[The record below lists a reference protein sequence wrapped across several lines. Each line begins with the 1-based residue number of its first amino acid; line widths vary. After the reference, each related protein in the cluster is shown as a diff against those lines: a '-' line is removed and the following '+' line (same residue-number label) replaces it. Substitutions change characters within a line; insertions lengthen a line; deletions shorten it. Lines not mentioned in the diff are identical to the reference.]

1 MVTVSKELQ
10 QTLQAA
16 VAEARRRRH
25 EYVTLEHL
33 LHAMTKDRV
42 ASEVLLAC
50 GADLKALER
59 ELEEYLDR
67 TLESLGSAQDPEQ
80 TAAFQRVLQRAAWHV
95 QGSGRTELNAGDV
108 LVAITRERGSHAVY
122 LLEKQGVRR
131 VDILQYIAHGVGKDG
146 AQNPAAP
153 ESGGDEPG
161 EEPGEEGGGR
171 PVKDPFRTFTTN
183 LVERAAQ
190 GLIDPLIGREAELE
204 RTIQVLCR
212 RRKNN
217 PVFVGEPGVGKT
229 AIVEGLALRIH
240 EKKVPA
246 VLEKAAIYSLDM
258 GALLAGTKFRGEFEQ
273 RLKGVIA
280 GVKKTPHAILF
291 IDEIHTIVG
300 AGATTGS
307 SLDASN
313 LLKPALA
320 SGELRCIGST
330 TFHDYKQ
337 TFDRDHALSRRFQKI
352 EVQEPTVEDTVKI
365 LRGLKKVYE
374 DHHGVVFTA
383 RSLRAAAE
391 LSAKHINDRQLPDKA
406 IDVLDETGA
415 RDRMR
420 PENKRHK
427 RITARD
433 VERVVAKIA
442 KIPERTVTADAQEQL
457 ANLLPELKKV
467 IYGQDA
473 AVESIVSAIQLSR
486 SGLGAP
492 EKPIGN
498 FLFSGPTGVGKTE
511 LAKQLARV
519 LGVEFLRFDMTE
531 YQEKH
536 TVSRLI
542 GAPPG
547 YVGFDQGGLLT
558 DAIRKTPY
566 AVLLL
571 DEIEKAHPDI
581 FNLLLQVMDHATLT
595 DNNGRKAD
603 FRHVILVMTTN
614 AGAQEISARRVGFG
628 SDTSGP
634 GNARN
639 AIERTF
645 SPEFRNRLDAWV
657 AFDSLPPEV
666 ILKVVDKMVK
676 ELEEQ
681 LAEKKVRIELTP
693 AGRTWLAEHGFDQK
707 MGARPMSR
715 LIQNELKKPL
725 AEKILFGELHDG
737 GAVRVEVDE
746 EADKLRLV
754 VTAVEPPPAKK
765 PRVPEPEPV

>member
-33 LHAMTKDRV
+33 LHAMTRDKV

-50 GADLKALER
+50 GADLKLLER

-67 TLESLGSAQDPEQ
+67 TLESLGTAQDPEQ

-131 VDILQYIAHGVGKDG
+131 LDILQYISHGVSKDG
-146 AQNPAAP
+146 G
-153 ESGGDEPG
+153 EGDEPQDGG
-161 EEPGEEGGGR
+161 EDEGGPR
-171 PVKDPFRTFTTN
+171 TVKDPFRTFTVN

-190 GLIDPLIGREAELE
+190 GLIDPLIGRDAEIE

-229 AIVEGLALRIH
+229 AIVEGLALRIY
-240 EKKVPA
+240 EKRVPA
-246 VLEKAAIYSLDM
+246 VLEKAAIYLLDM

-307 SLDASN
+307 SMDASN

-337 TFDRDHALSRRFQKI
+337 TFERDHALARRFQKI
-352 EVQEPTVEDTVKI
+352 EVHEPSVEDTVRI
-365 LRGLKKVYE
+365 LKGLKKVYE
-374 DHHGVVFTA
+374 DHHGVVFTPRA
-383 RSLRAAAE
+383 LRAAAE

-406 IDVLDETGA
+406 IDVLDEAGA

-420 PENKRHK
+420 PEAKRHH

-433 VERVVAKIA
+433 VERVVARIA
-442 KIPERTVTADAQEQL
+442 KIPERTVSADDEAAL
-457 ANLLPELKKV
+457 ANLVPELRNV
-467 IYGQDA
+467 IYGQD
-473 AVESIVSAIQLSR
+473 SAIDAIASAIKLSR

-492 EKPIGN
+492 DRPIGN

-511 LAKQLARV
+511 LAKQLARI

-547 YVGFDQGGLLT
+547 
-558 DAIRKTPY
+558 
-566 AVLLL
+566 
-571 DEIEKAHPDI
+571 
-581 FNLLLQVMDHATLT
+581 
-595 DNNGRKAD
+595 
-603 FRHVILVMTTN
+603 
-614 AGAQEISARRVGFG
+614 
-628 SDTSGP
+628 
-634 GNARN
+634 
-639 AIERTF
+639 
-645 SPEFRNRLDAWV
+645 
-657 AFDSLPPEV
+657 
-666 ILKVVDKMVK
+666 
-676 ELEEQ
+676 
-681 LAEKKVRIELTP
+681 
-693 AGRTWLAEHGFDQK
+693 
-707 MGARPMSR
+707 
-715 LIQNELKKPL
+715 
-725 AEKILFGELHDG
+725 
-737 GAVRVEVDE
+737 
-746 EADKLRLV
+746 
-754 VTAVEPPPAKK
+754 
-765 PRVPEPEPV
+765 

>member
-16 VAEARRRRH
+16 VADARQRRH

-33 LHAMTKDRV
+33 LHAMTKDKI
-42 ASEVLLAC
+42 AAEVLLAC
-50 GADLKALER
+50 GADLKVLEKD
-59 ELEEYLDR
+59 LEDYLDR
-67 TLESLGSAQDPEQ
+67 TLEALSTGQDPEQ

-95 QGSGRTELNAGDV
+95 QGSGRSELNAGDV

-131 VDILQYIAHGVGKDG
+131 LDILQYISHGIGRD
-146 AQNPAAP
+146 
-153 ESGGDEPG
+153 SGGEDEPQDEQG
-161 EEPGEEGGGR
+161 DEGGPR
-171 PVKDPFRTFTTN
+171 PVKDPFRTFTVN

-190 GLIDPLIGREAELE
+190 GLIDPLIGRDQEIE

-217 PVFVGEPGVGKT
+217 PVLVGDPGVGKT

-246 VLEKAAIYSLDM
+246 VLEKATIHLLDM

-280 GVKKTPHAILF
+280 GVKKTPNAILF

-307 SLDASN
+307 SMDASN
-313 LLKPALA
+313 LLKPGLA

-330 TFHDYKQ
+330 TFQDYKQ
-337 TFDRDHALSRRFQKI
+337 TFERDHALARRFQKI
-352 EVQEPTVEDTVKI
+352 EIQEPSVEDTVLI
-365 LRGLKKVYE
+365 LKGLKKVYE
-374 DHHGVVFTA
+374 EHHGVVFTPRA
-383 RSLRAAAE
+383 LRAAAE
-391 LSAKHINDRQLPDKA
+391 LAAKHINDRMLPDKA
-406 IDVLDETGA
+406 IDVLDEAGA

-420 PENKRHK
+420 PEDERRH
-427 RITARD
+427 RITSRD

-442 KIPERTVTADAQEQL
+442 KIPERTVSADDQEAL
-457 ANLLPELKKV
+457 RNLEPELKKV

-473 AVESIVSAIQLSR
+473 AVAAIVSAIKLSR
-486 SGLGAP
+486 SGLASP

-511 LAKQLARV
+511 LAKQLARI

-571 DEIEKAHPDI
+571 DEIEKAHPDV

-614 AGAQEISARRVGFG
+614 AGAQELSARRVGFG
-628 SDTSGP
+628 SDLSDP

-657 AFDSLPPEV
+657 SFESLPPEV
-666 ILKVVDKMVK
+666 IAKVVDKLVK
-676 ELEEQ
+676 ELEGQ
-681 LAEKKVRIELTP
+681 LAEKKVAISLTP
-693 AGRTWLAEHGFDQK
+693 EGRGWLAEHGFDRK
-707 MGARPMSR
+707 MGARPMAR
-715 LIQNELKKPL
+715 LIQNELKTPL
-725 AEKILFGELHDG
+725 AEKILFGELAG
-737 GAVRVEVDE
+737 GGVVRVEVEPDGS
-746 EADKLRLV
+746 KLRLV
-754 VTAVEPPPAKK
+754 VSPAIVPVPPPPA
-765 PRVPEPEPV
+765 PLPA

>member
-33 LHAMTKDRV
+33 LHAMTRDKV

-50 GADLKALER
+50 GADLKLLER

-67 TLESLGSAQDPEQ
+67 TLESLGSSQDPEQ

-131 VDILQYIAHGVGKDG
+131 LDILQYISHGIGK
-146 AQNPAAP
+146 
-153 ESGGDEPG
+153 
-161 EEPGEEGGGR
+161 EGGGDDEPQEDGGEETGAPR
-171 PVKDPFRTFTTN
+171 TVKDPFKTFTVN
-183 LVERAAQ
+183 LLERAAQ
-190 GLIDPLIGREAELE
+190 GLIDPLIGRDAEIE

-246 VLEKAAIYSLDM
+246 VLEKAAIYLLDM

-280 GVKKTPHAILF
+280 GVKKTPNAILF

-307 SLDASN
+307 SMDASN

-337 TFDRDHALSRRFQKI
+337 TFERDHALARRFQKI
-352 EVQEPTVEDTVKI
+352 EVHEPSVEDTVRI

-374 DHHGVVFTA
+374 EHHGVVYTP

-406 IDVLDETGA
+406 IDVLDEAGA

-420 PENKRHK
+420 AEARRRH
-427 RITARD
+427 RVTARD

-442 KIPERTVTADAQEQL
+442 KIPERTVSADDEAQL
-457 ANLLPELKKV
+457 RNLEPELKKV
-467 IYGQDA
+467 IYGQDG
-473 AVESIVSAIQLSR
+473 AVEAIVSAIKLSR

-492 EKPIGN
+492 ERPIGN

-614 AGAQEISARRVGFG
+614 AGAQELSARRVGFG
-628 SDTSGP
+628 SDLSEP

-676 ELEEQ
+676 ELVGQ
-681 LAEKKVRIELTP
+681 LADRKVRIELSP
-693 AGRTWLAEHGFDQK
+693 EGRTWLAEHGFDRK
-707 MGARPMSR
+707 MGARPMAR
-715 LIQNELKKPL
+715 LIQNEVKKPL
-725 AEKILFGELHDG
+725 AEKILFGELHEG
-737 GAVRVEVDE
+737 GMVRVEVE
-746 EADKLRLV
+746 PGGARLRLV
-754 VTAVEPPPAKK
+754 VAAAAALPTAPKI
-765 PRVPEPEPV
+765 PEPEPA